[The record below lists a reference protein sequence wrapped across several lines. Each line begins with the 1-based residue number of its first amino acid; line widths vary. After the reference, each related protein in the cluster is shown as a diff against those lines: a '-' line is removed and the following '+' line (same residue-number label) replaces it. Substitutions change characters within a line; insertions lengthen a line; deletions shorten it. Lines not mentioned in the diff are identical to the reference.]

1 MTGEPFEMPTAYRTV
16 PTIATNGTGAL
27 APAVHDALGDLKELT
42 RALQR
47 RIGLLTAE
55 RDRAEATV
63 RQQSRELA
71 EARREVERLR
81 DLVDRVPEYR
91 PASNPRSPL
100 TSGAR

>member
-1 MTGEPFEMPTAYRTV
+1 MSDPTPLGPV
-16 PTIATNGTGAL
+16 
-27 APAVHDALGDLKELT
+27 VHDALADLKELT

-71 EARREVERLR
+71 EARREIAQLR

-91 PASNPRSPL
+91 PAPDDRSPL
-100 TSGAR
+100 TVGAR